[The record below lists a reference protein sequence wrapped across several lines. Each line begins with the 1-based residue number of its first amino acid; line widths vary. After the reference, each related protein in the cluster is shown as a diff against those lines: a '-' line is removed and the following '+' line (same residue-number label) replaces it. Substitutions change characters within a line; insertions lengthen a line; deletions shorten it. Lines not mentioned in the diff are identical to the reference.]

1 MNNHHHRHHSTG
13 GLILFAEKDEFT
25 CAPATLC
32 SSSSSSS
39 CGRVWAAKNKKTAS
53 ESETRRDETRRMMGR
68 RREESKTGLRR
79 VIHEEIH
86 FSLVQR
92 MPLLICEFVGIKG
105 TNSREQK
112 IHRNFVCLTH
122 TPRQRRLLRIILSPP
137 SLSLENA
144 GSLKE
149 CHGQRRRSSRECQCT
164 GLHEVSGSVDSKE
177 SECPMRS
184 TPS

>member
-1 MNNHHHRHHSTG
+1 MNNHHRHHSTG
-13 GLILFAEKDEFT
+13 GFFYSQRKTNSLVLLQLFV
-25 CAPATLC
+25 LLLL
-32 SSSSSSS
+32 
-39 CGRVWAAKNKKTAS
+39 RVVGFGQQRIRRLRVNP
-53 ESETRRDETRRMMGR
+53 RRDETRRMMGR
-68 RREESKTGLRR
+68 RREERKTGLRR

-92 MPLLICEFVGIKG
+92 MPLRICEFFGIKG

-122 TPRQRRLLRIILSPP
+122 TARHRRLLRIILSLP